1 MGRLTDDMVR
11 LVGEIHATRE
21 DRGRLMRSLTDA
33 TVEMKRVV
41 AGMQG
46 AFRSA
51 HAETM
56 RRQQR
61 MLRGF
66 VSGLRATVA
75 AFRKAVADD
84 LMGARKIWVGAAA
97 APIPGRAK
105 RGAKWFSGESA

>member
-1 MGRLTDDMVR
+1 MGRLTDDMAR
-11 LVGEIHATRE
+11 LVGEIQTGRA
-21 DRGRLMRSLTDA
+21 DRARTIRDVKHA

-56 RRQQR
+56 QRQQR

-75 AFRKAVADD
+75 AFRKGVADD